1 MENINF
7 KLTELES
14 TELEST
20 ELHPIEL
27 NPTDFDSNLTLFY
40 PNNYYDIEQLKL
52 YYNTNYTIKTL
63 LQILQYYGLQKNKMV
78 KEEIIQ
84 VLLFFETDPAN
95 KLTVEK
101 RLRLWNNIQELKA
114 DSYFS
119 KYILF

>member
-20 ELHPIEL
+20 ELESR
-27 NPTDFDSNLTLFY
+27 DFDSNLTLFY

>member
-7 KLTELES
+7 TLTEIDIINHTTLDS
-14 TELEST
+14 TLD
-20 ELHPIEL
+20 L
-27 NPTDFDSNLTLFY
+27 NLFSLTKE
-40 PNNYYDIEQLKL
+40 YDIEELKL
-52 YYNTNYTIKTL
+52 YYNTNYTLKAL

-84 VLLFFETDPAN
+84 VLLFFETDAAN
-95 KLTVEK
+95 KLTVDK
-101 RLRLWNNIQELKA
+101 RLRLWHNIHELKA